1 MAPHARNDQVTGMPH
16 LDRTGFG
23 WLEIDGRRYEHD
35 VLIRLSGEIERRKKK
50 LSKRI
55 YGTSHTVSL
64 DEARHTFERGATTL
78 IIGSGQYD
86 NVRLS
91 PEAAEYFQEHHCDV
105 RLSPTPEA
113 IAAWNDAPATA
124 IGLFHVTC

>member
-1 MAPHARNDQVTGMPH
+1 MRPY

-23 WLEIDGRRYEHD
+23 WLEIDGERYEHD
-35 VLIRLSGEIERRKKK
+35 VLIRLGGKIKRRKKK

-64 DEARHTFERGATTL
+64 DEARHIFEKGATTL
-78 IIGSGQYD
+78 IIGSGQYG
-86 NVRLS
+86 NVHLS
-91 PEAAEYFQEHHCDV
+91 PEAEEYFREQHCEV
-105 RLSPTPEA
+105 HLSPTPEA
-113 IAAWNDAPATA
+113 IALWNQAGRKA

>member
-1 MAPHARNDQVTGMPH
+1 MSRPHCDG
-16 LDRTGFG
+16 TGFG
-23 WLEIDGRRYEHD
+23 WIESDGERYEHD
-35 VLIRLSGEIERRKKK
+35 VLIRLDGRVKKRKKK

-55 YGTSHTVSL
+55 YGTSHTISRE
-64 DEARHTFERGATTL
+64 EAEHVFEAGARTL

-91 PEAAEYFQEHHCDV
+91 PEAAAWFAEQRCAISLA
-105 RLSPTPEA
+105 RTPEA
-113 IAAWNDAPATA
+113 LKEWNEAARDS